1 MFVSRHD
8 PGMGLSCR
16 PRVRDAS
23 EVIALCLWRLFPGA
37 LGSPQCHCSPHLLF
51 PGCVSVLQ
59 ALITA
64 QGRRSPCA
72 PAGSLAH
79 AGGCSTNSRPA
90 EQIPHPHFTDGEKT
104 ENPQDG
110 NGSWLGLLFS
120 HLFFHESCRDIIC
133 KQLVSQARLSES
145 RAARGLLESQGPCCP
160 DGRDRWRSVY
170 YSPGSSGGVPFHG
183 MFSEDTHVLCVHCP
197 M

>member
-1 MFVSRHD
+1 MNIVCVQARSGDGAELLAKSSGRFGGDQQSHVVCGGCSL
-8 PGMGLSCR
+8 GLW
-16 PRVRDAS
+16 
-23 EVIALCLWRLFPGA
+23 EALSVTAHPTCCSQAVCLSSGPDHSTG
-37 LGSPQCHCSPHLLF
+37 
-51 PGCVSVLQ
+51 Q
-59 ALITA
+59 AV
-64 QGRRSPCA
+64 
-72 PAGSLAH
+72 AGSLAH

-120 HLFFHESCRDIIC
+120 HLFFHESCRDMLC

-170 YSPGSSGGVPFHG
+170 HSPGSSGGVPFHG
-183 MFSEDTHVLCVHCP
+183 MFSEDTHVLCVRCP